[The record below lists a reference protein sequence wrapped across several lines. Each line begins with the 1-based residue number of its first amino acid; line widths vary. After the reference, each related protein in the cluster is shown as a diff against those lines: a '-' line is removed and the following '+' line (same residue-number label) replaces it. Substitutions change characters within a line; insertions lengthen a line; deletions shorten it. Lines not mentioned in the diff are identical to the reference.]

1 MIPRIIHLCWLSGDP
16 YPEPIKK
23 CIESMYEKLPNYEIK
38 IWTRENFDLDSV
50 QWVREAF
57 EAKKYAY
64 AADYIRFWTL
74 YNYGGIYL
82 DSDVEVLKTF
92 DDFLNHKSFFG
103 FEYINIPEA
112 AVMGAEKDVAWIKRC
127 LDWYDGKSFF
137 EKDGEMRRQVV
148 PHLVKLAVEA
158 HYNTVINDRDEV
170 IDFGDLVIYP
180 HSYFSPK
187 NYFTEKI
194 ELTDDSV
201 CIHRFAKSWAP
212 PPKRFITTCI
222 HRLVIFVFGKK
233 IHDRLFRLVM
243 PFPKTFNGDVV

>member
-137 EKDGEMRRQVV
+137 EKDEGLCCIGWKCLLWMGFATSLDAFAAGVSLKLTNSSIVFSALIIGAGSFLMSGFGFWLGYFFKKLPAKYLEI
-148 PHLVKLAVEA
+148 LGGLILIFLAV
-158 HYNTVINDRDEV
+158 
-170 IDFGDLVIYP
+170 
-180 HSYFSPK
+180 
-187 NYFTEKI
+187 
-194 ELTDDSV
+194 
-201 CIHRFAKSWAP
+201 
-212 PPKRFITTCI
+212 
-222 HRLVIFVFGKK
+222 
-233 IHDRLFRLVM
+233 
-243 PFPKTFNGDVV
+243 KTLL